1 MLFDASNGK
10 IVYNPDKPFGESDID
25 IPVNILVFDT
35 PTQKVF
41 ASAGFAKNKSDKVK
55 DAYKALSFKI
65 FGTVSKPENDL
76 MQALLGKRENKSD
89 DSTQAIKNLGNSI
102 FNSLFKRDK

>member
-1 MLFDASNGK
+1 M
-10 IVYNPDKPFGESDID
+10 
-25 IPVNILVFDT
+25 
-35 PTQKVF
+35 F

-55 DAYKALSFKI
+55 DAYEALSFKI